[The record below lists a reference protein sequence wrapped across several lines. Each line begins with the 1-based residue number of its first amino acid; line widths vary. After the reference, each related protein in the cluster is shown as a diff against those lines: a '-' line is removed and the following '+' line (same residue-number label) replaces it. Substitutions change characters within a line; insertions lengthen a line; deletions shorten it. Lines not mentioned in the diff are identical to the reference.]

1 MTNNE
6 MSIDY
11 LWSAIL
17 GTALQ
22 QDANVICAEHIDDYL
37 EAHHEDLTPQELE
50 RVKAD
55 TISIWQ
61 KQIQEVRDDFESFT
75 VTRWGS

>member
-6 MSIDY
+6 MNANY

-17 GTALQ
+17 GSALQ
-22 QDANVICAEHIDDYL
+22 QDATALCAEHIDDYL
-37 EAHHEDLTPQELE
+37 EAYHEDLTPQDLE
-50 RVKAD
+50 RVKEE
-55 TISIWQ
+55 TLSIWQ
-61 KQIQEVRDDFESFT
+61 KQIQDVRDDFQSFT